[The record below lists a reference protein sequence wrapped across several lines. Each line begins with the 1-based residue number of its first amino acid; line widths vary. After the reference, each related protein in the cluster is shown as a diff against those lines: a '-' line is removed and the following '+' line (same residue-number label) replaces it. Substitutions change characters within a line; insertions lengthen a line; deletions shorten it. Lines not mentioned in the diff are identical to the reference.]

1 RADEV
6 ANELTFTGSV
16 SAYPP
21 SALFA
26 CAALSCLAR
35 RWRSR
40 RGGQL
45 SDLAFEFGEALAQLH
60 VLGFGAFGARRQVRV
75 VAPPVQPDLLGLIN
89 RADEQSDLQ
98 RQQFD
103 VGERELVVARAAQP
117 LATNPA

>member
-6 ANELTFTGSV
+6 ANELTFTE
-16 SAYPP
+16 SASACPP

-26 CAALSCLAR
+26 RAALACLAR
-35 RWRSR
+35 CWRSR

-45 SDLAFEFGEALAQLH
+45 SDLAFEFGEALAQLY
-60 VLGFGAFGARRQVRV
+60 VLGFGALGARRQVRV

-103 VGERELVVARAAQP
+103 VGERDLDVARDDQP
-117 LATNPA
+117 LVKYPV